1 VGDKS
6 QLKPGAKII
15 IFGALKKDGGMR
27 KPTASMS
34 AATGSCHR
42 CVCER
47 FPAQES
53 QGVGPA
59 SSLRLIRTSVL
70 HRHPASV
77 LDLLD
82 LRHRVGEAIVSGGL
96 VEGELKICLIAM
108 RNFSARHYFLDI
120 RAKEVV
126 AMTSFP
132 LPGSPSGQI
141 YFFHATGSTH
151 SCGNRG
157 SQVR

>member
-1 VGDKS
+1 
-6 QLKPGAKII
+6 
-15 IFGALKKDGGMR
+15 
-27 KPTASMS
+27 
-34 AATGSCHR
+34 
-42 CVCER
+42 
-47 FPAQES
+47 
-53 QGVGPA
+53 
-59 SSLRLIRTSVL
+59 
-70 HRHPASV
+70 
-77 LDLLD
+77 LLD

-96 VEGELKICLIAM
+96 VGGELKICLIAM

-132 LPGSPSGQI
+132 LPGSPPGQI
-141 YFFHATGSTH
+141 HFFHVTGSTH